1 MMKDYS
7 MTRVLASWVEFW
19 ATVVMIFAFWKL
31 RANPPMALPILTWWA
46 SVSAGVLALYGTK
59 SITDKKLNKGGVG

>member
-1 MMKDYS
+1 

-19 ATVVMIFAFWKL
+19 ATFVMIFAFWKL
-31 RANPPMALPILTWWA
+31 RATPAMALPILTWWA

-59 SITDKKLNKGGVG
+59 SIADKKLNKRGEA